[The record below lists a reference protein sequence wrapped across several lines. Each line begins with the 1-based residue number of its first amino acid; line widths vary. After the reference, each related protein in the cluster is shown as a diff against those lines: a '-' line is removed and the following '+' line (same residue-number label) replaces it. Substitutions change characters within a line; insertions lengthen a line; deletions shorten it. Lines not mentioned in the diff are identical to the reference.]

1 MSWRPGWVAR
11 TRRYG
16 AIMSVK
22 VRLHQYFQEMTGG
35 QEIVEA
41 NGRTISELINDL
53 ERKYPTIKEH
63 LLDKNGRLQGFVEIF
78 LNSEIVH
85 PHETSKSVKDGD
97 EVEVLMIVAG
107 G

>member
-1 MSWRPGWVAR
+1 
-11 TRRYG
+11 
-16 AIMSVK
+16 MSVK

-35 QEIVEA
+35 QEVVEA
-41 NGRTISELINDL
+41 NGRTVAELINDL
-53 ERKYPTIKEH
+53 ELKYPTIKEH